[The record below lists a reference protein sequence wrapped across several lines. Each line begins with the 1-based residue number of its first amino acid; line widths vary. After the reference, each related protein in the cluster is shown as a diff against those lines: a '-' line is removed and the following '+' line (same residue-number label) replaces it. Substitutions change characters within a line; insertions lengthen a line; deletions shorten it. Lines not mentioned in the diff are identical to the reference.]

1 MSRNNNLSVLPFYTN
16 IDEQLSRRT
25 YAFGEVYPL
34 FVQKTYIHPF
44 QIQVPI
50 PSGGSPVTVT
60 SVSLIDYNTNTL
72 VQDLTN
78 AVTVTVKEYDG
89 YDVLV
94 HRYGAVTGAA
104 WNVGRYYLSIQT
116 NYDAYYSEVFT
127 VVDDISPYL
136 RIEWWDEQDLVMRDS
151 RIVYEVSTA
160 VKYHSVVFLDTQLG
174 MPDYDFEEEGETRDG
189 IYFPEKMISEKTYKF
204 AFLAPEYLLDA
215 MRFIRLS
222 DHIQIT
228 DRNGV
233 VYNADTFLL
242 TPKWQAPGMLAG
254 VDGEFQTAAVAKKIG
269 RSY

>member
-1 MSRNNNLSVLPFYTN
+1 MSRNNNLSVLPFYTT

-104 WNVGRYYLSIQT
+104 WNVGRYYLKIQT

-151 RIVYEVSTA
+151 RIVYEVTSA
-160 VKYHSVVFLDTQLG
+160 QKYHSVVFLDTQLG

-189 IYFPEKMISEKTYKF
+189 LFFPEKMLSEKTYKMT
-204 AFLAPEYLLDA
+204 FLASEYMCDV
-215 MRFIRLS
+215 MRFVRMS
-222 DHIQIT
+222 DRVKVT
-228 DRNGV
+228 DKYGRT
-233 VYNADTFLL
+233 YQCDTFLI
-242 TPKWQAPGMLAG
+242 TPKWETQGDLAS
-254 VDGEFQTAAVAKKIG
+254 VEVEFQTNVVAKRIG
-269 RSY
+269 RAI